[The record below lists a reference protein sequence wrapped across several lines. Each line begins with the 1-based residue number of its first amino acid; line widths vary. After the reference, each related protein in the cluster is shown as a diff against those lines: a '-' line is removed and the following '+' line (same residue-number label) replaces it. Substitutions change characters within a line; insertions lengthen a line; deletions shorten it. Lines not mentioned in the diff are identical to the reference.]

1 MSNKYYDV
9 ISAEYV
15 GDYRLKLGFANGK
28 TGIVDFA
35 GYIEKGGIFRKLA
48 DLENFKKFEIN
59 HELGVITWANEID
72 IAPETLYCEATQE
85 ALPQWVEKEGLKRS
99 A

>member
-15 GDYRLKLGFANGK
+15 GDYGIKLCFANGK

-35 GYIEKGGIFRKLA
+35 GFIAKGGIFRKLA
-48 DLENFKKFEIN
+48 DLENFKKFAIN
-59 HELGVITWANEID
+59 SELGVITWDNEID

>member
-1 MSNKYYDV
+1 MDYDV
-9 ISAEYV
+9 VSAEYL
-15 GDYRLKLGFANGK
+15 GDYKLRLSFANGK

-48 DLENFKKFEIN
+48 DLENFKKFVIN
-59 HELGVITWANEID
+59 PELGVITWNNEID
-72 IAPETLYCEATQE
+72 IAPETLYCEATKA

>member
-1 MSNKYYDV
+1 MSYDV
-9 ISAEYV
+9 VSAEYV
-15 GDYRLKLGFANGK
+15 GDYKLRLSFANGK
-28 TGIVDFA
+28 AGIVDFA
-35 GYIEKGGIFRKLA
+35 GFIEKGGIFRKLA
-48 DLENFKKFEIN
+48 DLKNFKKFEIN
-59 HELGVITWANEID
+59 HELGVITWDNEID

>member
-1 MSNKYYDV
+1 MFYDV
-9 ISAEYV
+9 VSAEYV
-15 GDYRLKLGFANGK
+15 GDYKLRLSFANGK

-35 GYIEKGGIFRKLA
+35 DYIEKGGVFRKLA
-48 DLENFKKFEIN
+48 DLENFKKYEIN
-59 HELGVITWANEID
+59 NELGVITWDNKID

-85 ALPQWVEKEGLKRS
+85 ALPRWVEKEGLKRS